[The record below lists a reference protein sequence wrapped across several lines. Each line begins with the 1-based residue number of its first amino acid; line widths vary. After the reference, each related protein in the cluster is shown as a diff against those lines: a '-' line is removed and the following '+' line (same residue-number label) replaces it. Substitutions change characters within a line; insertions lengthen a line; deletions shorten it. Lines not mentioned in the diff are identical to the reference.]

1 MPPIRITAEEFAEL
15 LKQWADDEEPSTSV
29 TPETALLSRA
39 ISITAANED
48 ALGILNC
55 LQTSKQLSIPITLE
69 PACQTLLLKY
79 MNSTN

>member
-1 MPPIRITAEEFAEL
+1 MPYIRITAEEFAEL
-15 LKQWADDEEPSTSV
+15 FEQRSDDEKPSTSV

-39 ISITAANED
+39 ISITTANED

-69 PACQTLLLKY
+69 PTCQTLLLKF

>member
-1 MPPIRITAEEFAEL
+1 MPYIRITAEEFAEL
-15 LKQWADDEEPSTSV
+15 FEQWSDDEEPSTPT

-39 ISITAANED
+39 ISIAVANED
-48 ALGILNC
+48 VSGILNC
-55 LQTSKQLSIPITLE
+55 LQASKQLSIPITLE